1 MVQAEQDN
9 QVGELVQLLE
19 HQRVLFAR
27 LRSLADRQK
36 ALVIQDDPQ
45 PLLALLSERQRLV
58 DGLVGLNARLAPYR
72 SQWTSI
78 YSGLDES
85 RRRHVAELLEESN
98 SALSSILQ
106 SDTRDTETLQ
116 ARRHDMVNR
125 IDALDNHA
133 RAATAYAA
141 PGQHLGRGLTDERA

>member
-1 MVQAEQDN
+1 MGPAVQDIELK
-9 QVGELVQLLE
+9 ELVQLLE

-27 LRSLADRQK
+27 LRGLADRQK

-45 PLLALLSERQRLV
+45 PLLNLLSERQRLV
-58 DGLVGLNARLAPYR
+58 DGLVGLNARLGPYR
-72 SQWTSI
+72 SRWTTI

-98 SALSSILQ
+98 SALSIILQ
-106 SDTRDTETLQ
+106 SDNHDTATLQ

-125 IDALDNHA
+125 LDALDNHS
-133 RAATAYAA
+133 RAATAYTTV
-141 PGQHLGRGLTDERA
+141 GRQTSRSLTDEHA